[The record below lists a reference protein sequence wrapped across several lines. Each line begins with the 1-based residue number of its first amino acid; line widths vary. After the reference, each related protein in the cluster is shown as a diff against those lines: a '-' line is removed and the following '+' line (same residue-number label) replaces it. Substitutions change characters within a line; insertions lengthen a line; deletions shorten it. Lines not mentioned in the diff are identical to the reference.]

1 MEFDSNTQPI
11 SWFNDRNNDG
21 SLILKPP
28 FQRKP
33 IWAARQKCYLIESI
47 LLKLPIPEVYM
58 QTVTSEDGKTTN
70 AVVDGQQRIR
80 TVLQFIGSERD
91 VDQLDANK
99 FALDKLATSSPWRN
113 YTFADLSPEEKRQFY
128 GYCFSIRNLKTE
140 SDDDLRNMFDRLN
153 RYLSPLK
160 PQELRHSTYR
170 GPFLKLAERL
180 ADDEYWAE
188 NKIVTTAA
196 IRRMGDVEFVSEL
209 LIGVMH
215 GPQGGSAAIIDQ
227 YYAEYEDYEDEFP
240 QQRSTVKSFQK
251 TIEFTQTLLPDI
263 KSTRWGN
270 KTDFYSLFVALAADP
285 AFTKASAIKRKR
297 MRVMLDKFE
306 TEIDRRLKDEDA
318 QVSREAVE
326 YVRAVE
332 KGANDKPRRGS
343 RHNVLVQK
351 LSEVVGTK
359 SK

>member
-1 MEFDSNTQPI
+1 MDFNSNTETI
-11 SWFNDRNNDG
+11 SWFNDRNSDG
-21 SLILKPP
+21 SLTLKPP

-58 QTVTSEDGKTTN
+58 QRLTSPEGKTTY

-91 VDQLDANK
+91 PDEQASNK
-99 FALDKLATSSPWRN
+99 FVLDKLPTSSPWRN
-113 YTFADLSPEEKRQFY
+113 YTFAKLSPEEKRQFY
-128 GYCFSIRNLKTE
+128 DYEFSIRNLNTE

-170 GPFLKLAERL
+170 GPFLRLAERL

-196 IRRMGDVEFVSEL
+196 IRRMADVEFVSEL
-209 LIGVMH
+209 VIGVLH
-215 GPQGGSAAIIDQ
+215 GPQGGSAAVIDE
-227 YYAEYEDYEDEFP
+227 YYSEYEDYDDEFP
-240 QQRSTVKSFQK
+240 SQRSAVKTFQ
-251 TIEFTQTLLPDI
+251 TTLAVIQDLFPEI
-263 KSTRWGN
+263 KQTRWSN
-270 KTDFYSLFVALAADP
+270 KTDFYSLFVALASLSIRSM
-285 AFTKASAIKRKR
+285 SAVKQKRLR
-297 MRVMLDKFE
+297 NSLDKFE
-306 TEIDRRLKDEDA
+306 ANVAKRLKDEEA
-318 QVSREAVE
+318 LVSTDVIE

-332 KGANDKPRRGS
+332 KGANDKPRRGV
-343 RHNVLVQK
+343 RHNVLVG
-351 LSEVVGTK
+351 LISSTIGIR

>member
-1 MEFDSNTQPI
+1 MDFNSNTETI
-11 SWFNDRNNDG
+11 AWFNDRNADG

-33 IWAARQKCYLIESI
+33 IWASRQKCYLIESI

-58 QTVTSEDGKTTN
+58 QRLTSAEGKTTY

-91 VDQLDANK
+91 PDEQASNK
-99 FALDKLATSSPWRN
+99 FVLDKLPTTSAWRN
-113 YTFADLSPEEKRQFY
+113 YTFTKLSAEEKKQFY
-128 GYCFSIRNLKTE
+128 DYQFSIRNLNTE

-170 GPFLKLAERL
+170 GPFLRLSERL

-196 IRRMGDVEFVSEL
+196 IRRMADVEFISEL
-209 LIGVMH
+209 VIGVLH
-215 GPQGGSAAIIDQ
+215 GPQGGSAAVVDE
-227 YYAEYEDYEDEFP
+227 YYSEYEDYDDEFP
-240 QQRSTVKSFQK
+240 GQRSAVRTFQS
-251 TIEFTQTLLPDI
+251 ILALVQDIFPDI
-263 KSTRWGN
+263 KETRWSN
-270 KTDFYSLFVALAADP
+270 KTDFYSLFVALSSLSVQSI
-285 AFTKASAIKRKR
+285 SAIKKKR
-297 MRVMLDKFE
+297 LHNALDKFE
-306 TEIDRRLKDEDA
+306 ANVDKRLKDEEA
-318 QVSREAVE
+318 PVSANVIE

-332 KGANDKPRRGS
+332 KGANDKPRRGV
-343 RHNVLVQK
+343 RHNVLVELMSSVLGVQAD
-351 LSEVVGTK
+351 
-359 SK
+359 